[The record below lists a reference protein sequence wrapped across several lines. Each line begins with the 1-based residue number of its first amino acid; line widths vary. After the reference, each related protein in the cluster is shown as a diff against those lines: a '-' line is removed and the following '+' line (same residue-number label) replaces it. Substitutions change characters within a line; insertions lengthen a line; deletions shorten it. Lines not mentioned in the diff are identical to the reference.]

1 MQKNWLT
8 QWRTATG
15 ALLCALM
22 LSMSAHAA
30 SNPDEQ
36 AVAAAVEELRVA
48 MTAPINRAAL
58 EKLVDDK
65 LSYGHSGGH
74 VQDKQEFIKQ
84 LASGKSTF
92 VNIAL
97 TEQSITVEDDVA
109 IVRHILAAA
118 TNDSGKPGNVALKIL
133 LVWKK
138 HDGHWRLLA
147 RQAVHFNS
155 P

>member
-1 MQKNWLT
+1 MKKHISLCL
-8 QWRTATG
+8 
-15 ALLCALM
+15 ALLCALATVHA
-22 LSMSAHAA
+22 SAAQDAAAA
-30 SNPDEQ
+30 SDEK

-74 VQDKQEFIKQ
+74 VQDKQEFIEQ

-109 IVRHILAAA
+109 IVRHILTAA